1 MNVGNCWGTAPKS
14 KRNHRVPLVH
24 RLGRKLIWRYPR
36 GGPMPATQPSKEL
49 RALCHE
55 HHVKMRVNRSL
66 VNSDGDATRTLA
78 YACTEPDCLV
88 HYNIYRGYFILSQ
101 DGNTNELDM
110 VPRVRCL
117 HDGTPMY
124 LAEIDREKREFR
136 LWICPQC
143 DGRCTNEEGL
153 IGLASQIQDH
163 LGGKNAA

>member
-1 MNVGNCWGTAPKS
+1 M
-14 KRNHRVPLVH
+14 
-24 RLGRKLIWRYPR
+24 RLN
-36 GGPMPATQPSKEL
+36 Q
-49 RALCHE
+49 
-55 HHVKMRVNRSL
+55 SL
-66 VNSDGDATRTLA
+66 VNSDGDATQTLA

-124 LAEIDREKREFR
+124 LAEADTKKSGFR

-153 IGLASQIQDH
+153 IGLASQGIQDH